1 MIGEDGEVGVIALVG
16 KEWRYTCGST
26 GRVVVSEFHERKEL
40 RPIVLL
46 VVAINVEILL

>member
-1 MIGEDGEVGVIALVG
+1 MIRVDGEVGMVAFVG
-16 KEWRYTCGST
+16 EEWRNACGST
-26 GRVVVSEFHERKEL
+26 GSVVVSELRERKEL